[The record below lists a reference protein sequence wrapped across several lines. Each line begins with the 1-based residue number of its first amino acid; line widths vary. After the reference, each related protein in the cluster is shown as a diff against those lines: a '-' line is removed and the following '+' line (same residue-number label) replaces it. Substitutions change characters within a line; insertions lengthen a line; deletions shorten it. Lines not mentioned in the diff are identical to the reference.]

1 METTLTR
8 IAQMAKERPKERFTT
23 LAHHINVENLA
34 LAHHDQKVRKAPGV
48 DGTTKVEY
56 DKRLYE
62 NLIDLVDRMKRQAY
76 KPQPV
81 RRTYIEKPGTNKLRP
96 LGIPSY
102 EDKLVQ
108 SVMSDLMNA
117 IFEQDFLDCSF
128 GFRPNRSCHMALKVL
143 SKIIEDKKVSY
154 VVDVD
159 IKGFF
164 DNVDHEWLM
173 KFVEHRIA
181 DTSFLRLIKRFLKA
195 GVMEKG
201 EWSNTELGCPQG
213 GVISPVLANL
223 YLHHVLDLWFE
234 NSIKKA
240 CKGEAY
246 LVRYADDFVCCF
258 QYEHEAT
265 WFYALLKERLAK
277 FNLEIAEDKSKIIK
291 FGRFANEED
300 KKAQTFNFL
309 GFTHYC
315 SKSIAGQFR
324 VKRRTIN
331 KRLRLSLKRCK
342 QWVKENR
349 HTHIVELRNRLN
361 QKLKGYYQYYGIT
374 DNSQALREFYYNVEK
389 IFFKWMNRRSQ
400 RTSFEWEK
408 FRLFLCRWPLAKPRV
423 YVNVYEF
430 DDSLLAICNGVMKS
444 RVR

>member
-8 IAQMAKERPKERFTT
+8 IAEMAKERPKDRFTT
-23 LAHHINVENLA
+23 LAHHINAENLA
-34 LAHHDQKVRKAPGV
+34 KAHYDQKARKASGV
-48 DGTTKVEY
+48 DGVTKVEY
-56 DKRLYE
+56 DKRLYQ
-62 NLIDLVDRMKRQAY
+62 NLIGLVDRMKRQAY
-76 KPQPV
+76 KPQPA
-81 RRTYIEKPGTNKLRP
+81 RRTYIEKPGTDKLRP
-96 LGIPSY
+96 LGIPAY

-117 IFEQDFLDCSF
+117 ILEQDFLDCSF

-143 SKIIEDKKVSY
+143 NRIIETKKVSY

-164 DNVDHEWLM
+164 DNVDHEWVM

-195 GVMEKG
+195 GIMEKG
-201 EWSNTELGCPQG
+201 EWSETERGTPQG
-213 GVISPVLANL
+213 GVISPILANL

-234 NSIKKA
+234 HKVKKA
-240 CKGEAY
+240 CRGEAY

-258 QYEHEAT
+258 QYEDEAAS
-265 WFYALLKERLAK
+265 FYTALKERLAK
-277 FNLEIAEDKSKIIK
+277 FNLEVAEDKTKIIK
-291 FGRFANEED
+291 FGRFANEGD

-315 SKSIAGQFR
+315 SKSLMGKFR
-324 VKRRTIN
+324 IKRRTMN
-331 KRLRLSLKRCK
+331 KRARLSLKRCK
-342 QWVKENR
+342 EWVRKHR
-349 HTHIVELRNRLN
+349 HLHMVELRNRLN

-374 DNSQALREFYYNVEK
+374 DNSRELRSYHANVVR
-389 IFFKWMNRRSQ
+389 IVFKWLNRRSQ
-400 RTSFEWEK
+400 KKSFDWSR
-408 FRLFLCRWPLAKPRV
+408 FSLFLNRWPIVRPRI

-430 DDSLLAICNGVMKS
+430 NDSLTAIYNGVVKS

>member
-1 METTLTR
+1 
-8 IAQMAKERPKERFTT
+8 MAKERPKDRFTT
-23 LAHHINVENLA
+23 LAHHINIESLA
-34 LAHHDQKVRKAPGV
+34 KAHYHQKPRKASGV
-48 DGTTKVEY
+48 DGVTKAEY

-62 NLIDLVDRMKRQAY
+62 NLTGLVDSMKRQAY
-76 KPQPV
+76 KPQPA

-96 LGIPSY
+96 LGIPAY

-108 SVMSDLMNA
+108 SVMSDIMNA

-143 SKIIEDKKVSY
+143 NRIIETKKVNY

-195 GVMEKG
+195 GIMEDG
-201 EWSNTELGCPQG
+201 EWRESERGTPQG
-213 GVISPVLANL
+213 GVISPILANL

-234 NSIKKA
+234 HIIKKS
-240 CKGEAY
+240 CRGEAY

-258 QYEHEAT
+258 QYESEAT
-265 WFYALLKERLAK
+265 SFYKALKERLAK
-277 FNLEIAEDKSKIIK
+277 FNLEIAEDKTKIIK
-291 FGRFANEED
+291 FGRFANEEE

-315 SKSIAGQFR
+315 SQSLAGKFR
-324 VKRRTIN
+324 VKRRTMN
-331 KRLRLSLKRCK
+331 KRVRLSLKKCK
-342 QWVKENR
+342 EWVKKHR
-349 HTHIVELRNRLN
+349 HLHMVELINRLN
-361 QKLKGYYQYYGIT
+361 LKLRGYYQYYGIT
-374 DNSQALREFYYNVEK
+374 DNSPALHRFVTNVRR
-389 IFFKWMNRRSQ
+389 IVFKWLNRRSQ
-400 RTSFEWEK
+400 KKSFNWAK
-408 FRLFLCRWPLAKPRV
+408 FQLFLNRRPIISPRV
-423 YVNVYEF
+423 QVNIFEF
-430 DDSLLAICNGVMKS
+430 DASLLAIYNGVVKS